1 MKLDALKTI
10 LNTDMV
16 NIYLNGKNEYF
27 IRTKTNKTY
36 ETLDEKSLDM
46 WLIYGEHE
54 IKEMYVE
61 NDMLIIDIK
70 QK

>member
-1 MKLDALKTI
+1 MKLYTLKTI

-46 WLIYGEHE
+46 WYQYGEYE
-54 IKEMYVE
+54 IKEIYVE
-61 NDMLIIDIK
+61 DDMLIIDIN
-70 QK
+70 QI